1 MRLRTTATALVG
13 ALALVLPTAGLS
25 YANDHDDR
33 EHLGTLHYRFVDD
46 DGDRRDGRIHPA
58 DNDTCYRLT
67 NTTWNRPATRVE
79 NDTESL
85 AVLFQDRNC
94 GGTAEAELEP
104 GEVLRDTEVRSAL
117 FKPTDNDDRH
127 EGRHDGRHDGRGDDR
142 DDEGRHDGRG
152 DGRGDGRDDDDR
164 SHGPR
169 ATQGRSQSAPDF
181 FRSIFRTIG

>member
-33 EHLGTLHYRFVDD
+33 EHLGTLHYRYVDE

-67 NTTWNRPATRVE
+67 NTTGHRPATRVE
-79 NDTESL
+79 NDTRSL
-85 AVLFQDRNC
+85 ALLFEDRNC
-94 GGTAEAELEP
+94 GGAPEAELEP
-104 GEVLRDTEVRSAL
+104 GEELRNTEVRSAY

-127 EGRHDGRHDGRGDDR
+127 EGRHDGRHDGRGDDF

-152 DGRGDGRDDDDR
+152 EGRDDDR

-169 ATQGRSQSAPDF
+169 AAQGPTQSAPDF